1 MQIKTKIDNLPTL
14 PGVYQFFNSKGQVIY
29 VGKAKNLRSRVR
41 SYFQEAH
48 VVDAKTKVMVSK
60 IESLEVIVVDSEA
73 EALILENTLIKKL
86 KPRYN
91 ILLRDDKSYP
101 YIRITNEEYPRIFST
116 RQLVRDGSK
125 YFGPYTDIKQMKFV
139 LRTLRS
145 LFLLRSCKL
154 NITDE
159 TIQKKKHTLC
169 LDFYIKKCFGP
180 CEGKISKEKYNENI
194 KLATKILNGKT
205 QEIEKILEEEM
216 LQLSEEMRFEEAA
229 ELKEKLNMLRS
240 FSSSQKVV
248 SEDRIDRDVI
258 GYSRIANTAC
268 VLIFKVR
275 DGKLIGKKHYIVT
288 DTKGQADNVVIQLT
302 IEKWYLESEYVP
314 KELLLP
320 IEPEQSDFLL
330 NWLKKKRGKT
340 VDLHIPKLG
349 DKKQLV
355 NLASINAEFQLKE
368 YHLSLLKREQ
378 AVPRAVQSLQRDLH
392 LAKLPLHIECFDN
405 SHIQGSELV
414 ASMVVFIDGK
424 PRKSEYRKYIINS
437 VDNADD
443 FASMREVVHRRYSR
457 LVSENHKLPDLI
469 VIDGGKGQLS
479 SACEVLLDLN
489 LQGKIPIISLA
500 KRLDEVFVPGKSD
513 SILLPKTSSSLK
525 LIQQL
530 RDEAHRFAITFH
542 RQRRTKRTI
551 KTELTEIK
559 GIGEKTAQK
568 LLTKFG
574 SVEKIKA
581 VPKELLE
588 KEIGSSLAKKII
600 EYFDQNN

>member
-1 MQIKTKIDNLPTL
+1 M
-14 PGVYQFFNSKGQVIY
+14 
-29 VGKAKNLRSRVR
+29 
-41 SYFQEAH
+41 
-48 VVDAKTKVMVSK
+48 
-60 IESLEVIVVDSEA
+60 
-73 EALILENTLIKKL
+73 
-86 KPRYN
+86 
-91 ILLRDDKSYP
+91 
-101 YIRITNEEYPRIFST
+101 
-116 RQLVRDGSK
+116 
-125 YFGPYTDIKQMKFV
+125 
-139 LRTLRS
+139 
-145 LFLLRSCKL
+145 
-154 NITDE
+154 
-159 TIQKKKHTLC
+159 
-169 LDFYIKKCFGP
+169 
-180 CEGKISKEKYNENI
+180 
-194 KLATKILNGKT
+194 
-205 QEIEKILEEEM
+205 
-216 LQLSEEMRFEEAA
+216 
-229 ELKEKLNMLRS
+229 
-240 FSSSQKVV
+240 
-248 SEDRIDRDVI
+248 
-258 GYSRIANTAC
+258 
-268 VLIFKVR
+268 
-275 DGKLIGKKHYIVT
+275 
-288 DTKGQADNVVIQLT
+288 
-302 IEKWYLESEYVP
+302 
-314 KELLLP
+314 
-320 IEPEQSDFLL
+320 
-330 NWLKKKRGKT
+330 
-340 VDLHIPKLG
+340 
-349 DKKQLV
+349 
-355 NLASINAEFQLKE
+355 
-368 YHLSLLKREQ
+368 LKREQ